1 MRRLK
6 RAILRHRA
14 EKKGVKPSRY
24 VFNAWDRIQT
34 KKVGAHERARNRLR
48 GTKTKRQWRAA

>member
-6 RAILRHRA
+6 RSILRHEA
-14 EKKGVKPSRY
+14 ERKGVKPSRY
-24 VFNAWDRIQT
+24 VFTMWNRIQT
-34 KKVGAHERARNRLR
+34 KKVGPHERARNRLR